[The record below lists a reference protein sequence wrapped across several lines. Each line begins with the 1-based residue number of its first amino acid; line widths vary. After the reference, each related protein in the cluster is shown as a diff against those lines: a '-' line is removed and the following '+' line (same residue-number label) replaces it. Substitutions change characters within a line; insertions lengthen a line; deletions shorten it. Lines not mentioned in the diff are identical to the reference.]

1 MDERRKIKSFILQNF
16 LFTDDDAAVSDSD
29 SLIARGVIDST
40 GILELILFL
49 EESIGIKV
57 QEDEMVPSNFDS
69 IDSIVSFVARRAG
82 S

>member
-1 MDERRKIKSFILQNF
+1 MDERKKIKSFILQNF
-16 LFTDDDAAVSDSD
+16 LFTDDEAAVADSD

-49 EESIGIKV
+49 EESFAIKV
-57 QEDEMVPSNFDS
+57 REDEMVPSNFDS
-69 IDSIVSFVARRAG
+69 IDSIASFVARRAG